1 MREQISRKQV
11 DKGVK
16 VFSIGD
22 EFLVHAFKAHLMA
35 SICTVLGISSSSCH
49 IEHEVSFEWLRSTA
63 ERLVAETLMPAPSTD
78 PVYALH
84 RTFLHMA
91 FLYVDLRMAI
101 RYENGPQIIRHW
113 KMWLPRFMGTGCNN
127 YAVESIHLLANL
139 SATFPKHI
147 AYIATHNRTV
157 NSEGKPGRGK
167 PIDQMNEHY
176 NL

>member
-1 MREQISRKQV
+1 MFQIFLGSPAQAGSLCNMREQISRKQF

-16 VFSIGD
+16 
-22 EFLVHAFKAHLMA
+22 FLVHAFKAHLMA
-35 SICTVLGISSSSCH
+35 RICTVFGIFSSSCH
-49 IEHEVSFEWLRSTA
+49 IEHELSSDWLRSTA
-63 ERLVAETLMPAPSTD
+63 EHLVVETL
-78 PVYALH
+78 

-127 YAVESIHLLANL
+127 YAVESIHLLAKL

-157 NSEGKPGRGK
+157 NYERKPGRGK